1 MRSPAVVN
9 TRPSG
14 AAAPAGEFP
23 RPRRSLLAHSIA
35 DSVAEAIATGHL
47 GFGERVVET
56 ALADK
61 YEVSRVPVR
70 EALKV
75 LATQGIL
82 VGGGHRAYRVATFS
96 PEKIEQVFEVRLGL
110 EAILLRDA
118 VVHWRRRGAGP
129 DALDRV
135 IETMRTAARAG
146 DLSAMLRA
154 DLEFHRTICEAAEN
168 EIAAA
173 LWNAIARHV
182 LIIFNLARHRDV
194 DLDRSVRQHLKL
206 RAWIQRRI
214 DAPNEGPA
222 DWSAVLEQHF
232 QSRRPARPPAA
243 DGARAQRPCSAR
255 QARNAARVASSGG

>member
-1 MRSPAVVN
+1 MK
-9 TRPSG
+9 TRPPG

-82 VGGGHRAYRVATFS
+82 VGGGHRGYRVATFS

-118 VVHWRRRGAGP
+118 VVQWRRRGGGP

-146 DLSAMLRA
+146 DLSEMLRA
-154 DLEFHRTICEAAEN
+154 DLEFHRTICQAAEN
-168 EIAAA
+168 EVAAA
-173 LWNAIARHV
+173 LWHAIARHV

-194 DLDRSVRQHLKL
+194 DLDLSVRQHLKL

-243 DGARAQRPCSAR
+243 AGAARSQRPCSAR
-255 QARNAARVASSGG
+255 QSRNAARVASSGG